1 MKIDINNYE
10 YNEIIKD
17 ILNSREFKKIEAYPH
32 HKINRLEHSKR
43 VSYFSYKVCKSL
55 NLDYVSA
62 ARAGLLHDFFLN
74 KYNNKNTRKLLVE
87 HPLIAVKNACKHFNI
102 STKEKNIIE
111 SHMFPINIKILP
123 KYKESLVVGLVDK
136 VAWLYE
142 KVTGYSKE
150 LNYTLGKTAIFI
162 FLCLTN

>member
-1 MKIDINNYE
+1 
-10 YNEIIKD
+10 
-17 ILNSREFKKIEAYPH
+17 
-32 HKINRLEHSKR
+32 
-43 VSYFSYKVCKSL
+43 
-55 NLDYVSA
+55 
-62 ARAGLLHDFFLN
+62 
-74 KYNNKNTRKLLVE
+74 
-87 HPLIAVKNACKHFNI
+87 
-102 STKEKNIIE
+102 
-111 SHMFPINIKILP
+111 MFPINIKILP